1 MGRQTGQNSLRRL
14 FEIPRVASDLP
25 VRPAVSLCSAWP
37 LLAVFLQGRQ
47 ARPPLASV
55 AVVMKKLQGFSL
67 CLAPGKQIDNF
78 FVLTVQRPHGSVILP
93 DTAKSLPAVLLRPS
107 KSWESFR
114 LGKDKTNLK
123 AVSMSPRHVA

>member
-1 MGRQTGQNSLRRL
+1 MAFAGSISSGKAGTTASCKRGRGH
-14 FEIPRVASDLP
+14 E
-25 VRPAVSLCSAWP
+25 
-37 LLAVFLQGRQ
+37 
-47 ARPPLASV
+47 
-55 AVVMKKLQGFSL
+55 KLQGFSL